1 MCVLS
6 FSARSKYSSTF
17 FLMST
22 RSFSFFS
29 SVDTWCGH
37 GSARRPR
44 QHRCGTVRTFEG
56 HHEVVESILIL
67 LICFSVVLADILV
80 YCLLDNLDCALMV
93 SSWTEE
99 CGVSSGG
106 MWSVG
111 SLLTSRKL
119 PFDIRRECGFEL
131 EGIGT
136 KSSCFGKFG
145 SCHCHP

>member
-1 MCVLS
+1 MRLEFLCTIQIFIDLLSDEHSKLLIFLVCGYVLWAWLS
-6 FSARSKYSSTF
+6 ETASSASMWK
-17 FLMST
+17 
-22 RSFSFFS
+22 
-29 SVDTWCGH
+29 
-37 GSARRPR
+37 
-44 QHRCGTVRTFEG
+44 VRTFES
-56 HHEVVESILIL
+56 HHEVVEGILIL
-67 LICFSVVLADILV
+67 LISLSVVLADILV

-93 SSWTEE
+93 SPWTEE
-99 CGVSSGG
+99 CGVSSGE
-106 MWSVG
+106 MWSVS

>member
-1 MCVLS
+1 MW
-6 FSARSKYSSTF
+6 K
-17 FLMST
+17 
-22 RSFSFFS
+22 
-29 SVDTWCGH
+29 
-37 GSARRPR
+37 
-44 QHRCGTVRTFEG
+44 VRTFES

-67 LICFSVVLADILV
+67 LISFSVVLADILV

-99 CGVSSGG
+99 CGVNSGE

-136 KSSCFGKFG
+136 KSSCFGNLAPAIAINNEKVESPGRECTSPYIFYKYV
-145 SCHCHP
+145 STRCEERDCVRPDLKKQIRRSKN